1 MTNQTPDLHTTFDDN
16 LALYLAGGLPAE
28 ETAQF
33 ESHAATCPDCA
44 AKLAD
49 ARKSDEAMRSLFAPL
64 APGQDFE
71 DRLIAGLRK
80 PPVIRR
86 LHPMVRLAA
95 SGVAAAIVLGAV
107 GHFGGRALDK
117 PRYVKAGASSLA
129 PAIKGA
135 KQLGAVMQLSENE
148 PNSDYGLPASGDTGT
163 SYLSGRDRPL
173 GENSGFDF
181 FYQTAGGDSPET
193 KTPAQILAK
202 RVEPNGALNLE
213 WKPDQDKVDGTGG
226 VPEVKMSVVET
237 TPIVNGIVH
246 PAAQNRVGSDGRGST
261 PTQFGPAKADLTK
274 GLLGGMAQAGS
285 PNIQVVQLGRAEQE
299 SLHLDRN
306 KSSDEGVKEPG
317 LVHGV
322 SHSAT
327 SDEDKKDIEKFANAL
342 KEKSHFELET
352 TKLDR
357 KSGGDQTKE
366 PALASAQPMAEVP
379 QLVRTASTPPVAVA
393 LVPSTDMPA
402 SVGSAPTTPVAVALG
417 NPTAVTE
424 TPGSAPAT
432 PYTANIIGDTANTP
446 PTTQGSIA
454 TSAAAAQKIIRTGAM
469 EFEVDSF
476 DSAFLQITKIAT
488 EESGFVA
495 ATDSQKLE
503 NGKVKGTVTLR
514 CPPEHLDTLVLKL
527 RGLGDLK
534 TQRITAQDVTKQFTD
549 YESQLRAARAMEERL
564 LDIIKTGKGAVKDLV
579 EAEKQLGIYRE
590 KIEQIEGELRYM
602 GSQVAL
608 STLSVSLMERDI
620 RTPFAAVEAEQI
632 SAGIEAEDVE
642 RARAEAL
649 KLIDDAKGRVIESEL
664 KKLDAG
670 QLAATLVAEVSPD
683 ATGALG
689 DHLKQLGRVARWEAT
704 RKQTTEGGSG
714 SPMQL
719 PPNTKLERQP
729 TRFSVSIYN
738 LANVAPRQI
747 TGLTL
752 VANDVEAA
760 YRSILAAMN
769 GDPKTPPIGRIV
781 TSNLSAQKSDQ
792 VTGSITLEV
801 KSDQSPA
808 IEAALRTAGSVMHLT
823 VTENPDQNGVTDA
836 KRGYGIIIIAAA
848 NVPAREQQTI
858 TVASKDVGATYN
870 KLLAMLRDPKAS
882 ARVINSQLTEPEEDN
897 ITGSVDFEI
906 PITNRPAVD
915 ALLSDGK
922 QSDVISR
929 NVIRSA
935 DTENTLADKLHLT
948 VSIGSAER
956 LPPHETTRLTLEAAD
971 VAKALDTAA
980 AAGQSDAHV
989 TERSLSQQ
997 PDGRSTAHIA
1007 IDVPLSAAQTTLDQ
1021 LRSLG
1026 KVASAESARDAKVTA
1041 GPLARARFEVE
1052 LENAQTL
1059 VPPQDGMSASIQR
1072 GLRTALNG
1080 LLWSV
1085 QMVVVGLVL
1094 VGPFALVIW
1103 AAWRLV
1109 RRGCRKAATNP
1120 GAA

>member
-1 MTNQTPDLHTTFDDN
+1 MTDQIMNPHATFRDN
-16 LALYLAGGLPAE
+16 LDIYLSGSLSPDETTAFEAHATACPQCAANLA
-28 ETAQF
+28 TAQ
-33 ESHAATCPDCA
+33 
-44 AKLAD
+44 
-49 ARKSDEAMRSLFAPL
+49 KSDQTMRSLFAPL
-64 APGQDFE
+64 APAADFE
-71 DRLIAGLRK
+71 DRLIASLRK
-80 PPVIRR
+80 PPTIRR

-95 SGVAAAIVLGAV
+95 SGVAAAVVLGAV
-107 GHFGGRALDK
+107 GFYGGRLVNK
-117 PRYVKAGASSLA
+117 PRYAEAKANSLVA
-129 PAIKGA
+129 AETEANLKQAGEMGQLYVA
-135 KQLGAVMQLSENE
+135 KDDLAFGVT
-148 PNSDYGLPASGDTGT
+148 NSPSADDWAYRNGGDQDKISG
-163 SYLSGRDRPL
+163 SNRDR
-173 GENSGFDF
+173 NHRSDFDF
-181 FYQTAGGDSPET
+181 FYQSKTAGEVTNDFGLDTRKAGKDATIVTGLAVAQHAIQKLPGQKSADYKKQFDDQLSASLENAGKLDKEKRLPDNILKYPPNWPDISEIRDASARASNSYSEGTVGGTMLGDGHISGENDKLAEADQKRTLLEHGSTSPEH
-193 KTPAQILAK
+193 KL
-202 RVEPNGALNLE
+202 
-213 WKPDQDKVDGTGG
+213 GT
-226 VPEVKMSVVET
+226 E
-237 TPIVNGIVH
+237 N
-246 PAAQNRVGSDGRGST
+246 
-261 PTQFGPAKADLTK
+261 F
-274 GLLGGMAQAGS
+274 
-285 PNIQVVQLGRAEQE
+285 
-299 SLHLDRN
+299 
-306 KSSDEGVKEPG
+306 
-317 LVHGV
+317 
-322 SHSAT
+322 
-327 SDEDKKDIEKFANAL
+327 
-342 KEKSHFELET
+342 
-352 TKLDR
+352 
-357 KSGGDQTKE
+357 KE
-366 PALASAQPMAEVP
+366 PALVAAAQSSAPVP
-379 QLVRTASTPPVAVA
+379 AGSGDIVAV
-393 LVPSTDMPA
+393 
-402 SVGSAPTTPVAVALG
+402 
-417 NPTAVTE
+417 
-424 TPGSAPAT
+424 
-432 PYTANIIGDTANTP
+432 P
-446 PTTQGSIA
+446 PTTQSSIT

-476 DSAFLQITKIAT
+476 DSAFLRITKIAA
-488 EESGFVA
+488 EESAFVA
-495 ATDSQKLE
+495 STDSDKLE

-590 KIEQIEGELRYM
+590 KIEHIEGELRYM

-670 QLAATLVAEVSPD
+670 QLAATLVADVSPD
-683 ATGALG
+683 AAGPLG
-689 DHLKQLGRVARWEAT
+689 DRLKQLGRVARWEAT

-714 SPMQL
+714 VPTPLQ
-719 PPNTKLERQP
+719 PNLKLQRQP

-747 TGLTL
+747 TSLTL
-752 VANDVEAA
+752 VSDDVEAA

-769 GDPKTPPIGRIV
+769 GDPKTPAIGRIV

-801 KSDQSPA
+801 KSDQTPV

-836 KRGYGIIIIAAA
+836 KRGYGITIIAAA

-906 PITNRPAVD
+906 PIANRPAVD
-915 ALLSDGK
+915 ALLSDQK

-935 DTENTLADKLHLT
+935 DTENTLAEKLHLT

-956 LPPHETTRLTLEAAD
+956 LPPRETTRLTLQTAD
-971 VAKALDTAA
+971 VPKALETAA
-980 AAGQSDAHV
+980 ALSQSDAHV

-997 PDGRSTAHIA
+997 PDGRSTAHLA
-1007 IDVPLSAAQTTLDQ
+1007 IDVPLSAAQATLDQ

-1103 AAWRLV
+1103 VTWRLI
-1109 RRGCRKAATNP
+1109 RRGKNKAATSP
-1120 GAA
+1120 GGA